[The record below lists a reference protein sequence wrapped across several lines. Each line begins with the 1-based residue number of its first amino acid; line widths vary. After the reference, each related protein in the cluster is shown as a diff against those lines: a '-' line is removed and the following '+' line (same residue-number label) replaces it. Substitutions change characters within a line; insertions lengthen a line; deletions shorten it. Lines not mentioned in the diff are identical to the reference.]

1 MIEENIVFILKTL
14 NAEGYIKIE
23 STYEEIKELLR
34 EFNLEE
40 INTENFNV
48 EGY

>member
-1 MIEENIVFILKTL
+1 MIENNIIFILKTL
-14 NAEGYIKIE
+14 NEEGYIRVE

-48 EGY
+48 EVY